1 MASVVMINWRGW
13 KVEKEGG
20 KAALVADVVRRAAWV
35 ALLASALPPSMES
48 EGKRVRRDGRT
59 REKAVALM
67 KPR

>member
-1 MASVVMINWRGW
+1 M
-13 KVEKEGG
+13 EKEGG